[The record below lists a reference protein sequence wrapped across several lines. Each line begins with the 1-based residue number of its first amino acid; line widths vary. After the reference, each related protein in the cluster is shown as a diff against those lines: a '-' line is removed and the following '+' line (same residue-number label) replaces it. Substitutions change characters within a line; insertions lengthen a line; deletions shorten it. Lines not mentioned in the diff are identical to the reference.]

1 MLVGCRFV
9 PVTGGLEIQFI
20 FRGHNVVE
28 KEIFSWIHMGSDII
42 PVKYMMIHHSGAEA
56 VAGKLPAG
64 KADIVYTI
72 HANTCKYFKSN
83 LQWEIVT
90 PHSMICLAV
99 LTTLSVALARETV
112 TVIVIVLET

>member
-1 MLVGCRFV
+1 MGCRFV

-56 VAGKLPAG
+56 VAGNHLLAKQILSIQYMP
-64 KADIVYTI
+64 
-72 HANTCKYFKSN
+72 HAN
-83 LQWEIVT
+83 
-90 PHSMICLAV
+90 V
-99 LTTLSVALARETV
+99 LRATFSGRL
-112 TVIVIVLET
+112 